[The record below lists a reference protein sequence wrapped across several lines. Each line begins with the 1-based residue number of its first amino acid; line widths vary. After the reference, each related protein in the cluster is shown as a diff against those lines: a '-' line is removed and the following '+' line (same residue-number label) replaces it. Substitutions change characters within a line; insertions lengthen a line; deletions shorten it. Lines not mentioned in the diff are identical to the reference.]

1 MNDVQFG
8 LLDYPGIAN
17 LGDTIQALAARRFLP
32 RVDLLLARERLSDV
46 WVVQPGDRVRTILNG
61 WFMHNAR
68 HWPPAPGVEPLLI
81 SMHFAEGGP
90 SRLRRWARR
99 PIDRMLSGAGRAFLE
114 RWGPVGARDLFTLEQ
129 LERRGIPAY
138 HSGCLT
144 LTLPVPHDVVPSETI
159 IACDLPPAALARLR
173 AVCPRPVRAVTHL
186 GAERLDSVARN
197 AVAATLLRYY
207 AGAAAVVT
215 TRIHAALPCLAFGI
229 PVLLLHDALPPR
241 RVKDQL
247 GLFHTAPLA
256 SFIAGQ
262 DSFDWRDPPKNP
274 GRAAALVPGLVG
286 RCEAFVAQSLSA

>member
-1 MNDVQFG
+1 MTDVRFG

-32 RVDLLLARERLSDV
+32 RVDVPLARERLSDAS
-46 WVVQPGDRVRTILNG
+46 VVQPGDRVRAILNG
-61 WFMHNAR
+61 WFMHDAR
-68 HWPPAPGVEPLLI
+68 HWPPAPGIEPLLI

-144 LTLPVPHDVVPSETI
+144 LTLPVPRDVVPSETV

-173 AVCPRPVRAVTHL
+173 ASCPRPVRAVTHL
-186 GAERLDSVARN
+186 GAEHLDRPAR
-197 AVAATLLRYY
+197 AATAAALLRDY
-207 AGAAAVVT
+207 AGAAALVT
-215 TRIHAALPCLAFGI
+215 TRIHAGLPCLAFGT
-229 PVLLLHDALPPR
+229 PVLLLHEAMPPR
-241 RVKDQL
+241 RVKDQI
-247 GLFHTAPLA
+247 GLFHAAPLDR
-256 SFIAGQ
+256 FVAGQ
-262 DSFDWRDPPKNP
+262 DGFDWRDPPANP
-274 GRAAALVPGLVG
+274 GRAAALVPDLVE
-286 RCEAFVAQSLSA
+286 RCEAFVARSRSA